1 MTEMENT
8 NSRIME
14 WNKYSNKDL
23 GFKIEFPQEITYR
36 DWRTGV
42 ITFRNISQTEKNDF
56 SLIISYNYIKESDT
70 LQSWADKMEKMIRNN
85 MKRNILSVN
94 NLMFSRENSEAV
106 KLIFEFDKYSRA
118 IVVLARSRERIYEFF
133 CAIKNTHYGKYGV
146 LFEKMLSTIEFI

>member
-1 MTEMENT
+1 MTEKENT

-23 GFKIEFPQEITYR
+23 GFKIEFPQEITYT
-36 DWRTGV
+36 DWGTGV

-70 LQSWADKMEKMIRNN
+70 LQNWADKMEKIIRSN
-85 MKRNILSVN
+85 MKKDILSVN
-94 NLMFSRENSEAV
+94 NLMLSRENSEAV
-106 KLIFEFDKYSRA
+106 KLIFEFDKYSRV
-118 IVVLARSRERIYEFF
+118 IVVIARSRDRIYDFF
-133 CAIKNTHYGKYGV
+133 CAIKNTQYGKYSV